1 MRPLAKA
8 VTRSLD
14 TVRRLIREQCLS
26 PLPEYTEKLREHLKI
41 FDRVKTF
48 FFKKSTCFN
57 QIKLSSKMFA
67 DFEYNY
73 VCCMV
78 HVKSVKEYELHQAT
92 F

>member
-1 MRPLAKA
+1 
-8 VTRSLD
+8 
-14 TVRRLIREQCLS
+14 
-26 PLPEYTEKLREHLKI
+26 
-41 FDRVKTF
+41 
-48 FFKKSTCFN
+48 
-57 QIKLSSKMFA
+57 MFA

>member
-41 FDRVKTF
+41 FDRVKHSF
-48 FFKKSTCFN
+48 FLCYFEESCV
-57 QIKLSSKMFA
+57 LSIYLLSKMV
-67 DFEYNY
+67 ENG
-73 VCCMV
+73 
-78 HVKSVKEYELHQAT
+78 LI
-92 F
+92 